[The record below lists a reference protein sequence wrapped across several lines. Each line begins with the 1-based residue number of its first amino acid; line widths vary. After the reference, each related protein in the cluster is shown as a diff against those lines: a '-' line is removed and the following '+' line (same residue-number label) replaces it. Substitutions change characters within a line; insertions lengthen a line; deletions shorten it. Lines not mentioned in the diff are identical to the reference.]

1 MESSQTRDRTCV
13 PCVGRWIPN
22 HWTTREVPILSI
34 FSLPCSFIHLLLQQT
49 FIQRARHHPGCGET
63 EVSLFI
69 AWWKTTRDVNRW
81 FPASLEHGEGPHPG
95 GPPSTRD
102 SSLSDTQS
110 ACCNDGK
117 TQKFLGTEQLRS
129 GKKEKNKTKNMPERL
144 LGGIINVLLRR
155 KILVCVSRHA
165 NTSANKATQRKQV
178 EPWGFSHKGLKNK
191 REKKQTVATDTPPL
205 VAERTFPTR

>member
-1 MESSQTRDRTCV
+1 MWNLPRPGIEPVSPVLAGGFLITGLPGKS
-13 PCVGRWIPN
+13 PSF
-22 HWTTREVPILSI
+22 L
-34 FSLPCSFIHLLLQQT
+34 FSAFHVLLLQQT

-63 EVSLFI
+63 EVSLFT

-178 EPWGFSHKGLKNK
+178 
-191 REKKQTVATDTPPL
+191 
-205 VAERTFPTR
+205 

>member
-1 MESSQTRDRTCV
+1 MESSQTRDRTRV

-34 FSLPCSFIHLLLQQT
+34 FSLPC
-49 FIQRARHHPGCGET
+49 
-63 EVSLFI
+63 
-69 AWWKTTRDVNRW
+69 
-81 FPASLEHGEGPHPG
+81 PASAANIYTTCQAPSWVWGNRSEFVHSLVEDHTRCKQMVPSQLGAWG